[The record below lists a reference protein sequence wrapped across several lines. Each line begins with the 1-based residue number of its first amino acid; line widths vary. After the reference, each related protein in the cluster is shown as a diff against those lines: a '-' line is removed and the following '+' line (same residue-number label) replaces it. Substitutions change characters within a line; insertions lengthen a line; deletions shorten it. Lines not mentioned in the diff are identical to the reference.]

1 MCYKGKQGKRIQRC
15 PKPQEYKLI
24 WSSPLLPI
32 MKSIMNQK
40 EKNQLTSLWTWI
52 CSFIHPTVR
61 LKWFTLLPSSP
72 KACSWWERRVWK
84 NKSSFKR
91 MILSIFLLLSSKW
104 SQITL
109 WRRLEG
115 SMNSRLNAS
124 NFRRE
129 EVPRQLENT
138 RKEVP
143 RVAKVPR
150 REAAS
155 NLAVVSIFL
164 PRIMCLYLWGGL
176 GWRVNWGLLSGKV
189 F

>member
-1 MCYKGKQGKRIQRC
+1 
-15 PKPQEYKLI
+15 
-24 WSSPLLPI
+24 
-32 MKSIMNQK
+32 
-40 EKNQLTSLWTWI
+40 
-52 CSFIHPTVR
+52 
-61 LKWFTLLPSSP
+61 
-72 KACSWWERRVWK
+72 
-84 NKSSFKR
+84 
-91 MILSIFLLLSSKW
+91 
-104 SQITL
+104 
-109 WRRLEG
+109 
-115 SMNSRLNAS
+115 MNSRLNAS

-176 GWRVNWGLLSGKV
+176 G
-189 F
+189 